1 MNIHSE
7 FEILGTTCEVTE
19 DGCVHIVVDCL
30 SDELKALLRSRLTE
44 ICHGVA
50 RAKKASA
57 IYSYKRTLTSFLN
70 RYDTKTVRTQ
80 KGMIGELLTHVLFV
94 HYFSAYEPVSPNFNL
109 EEGSIKKGFDL
120 VLLNNESKELWFAE
134 VKSGNTTTQT
144 CAQKLGSLLS
154 TAKNGLVENLN
165 DTRETLW
172 MNAINGASVAMA
184 SGSLKS
190 RIEALLESYAEG
202 AFSDT
207 NSSED
212 FNALLVAVCYSGG
225 KETAS
230 IDEFSCSHTHHLNTG
245 EFANL
250 ISLSIQKNTFQAVEK
265 FLREET

>member
-1 MNIHSE
+1 M
-7 FEILGTTCEVTE
+7 TD
-19 DGCVHIVVDCL
+19 DGCVHIVVDHL
-30 SDELKALLRSRLTE
+30 SEELKALVRDRLTE

-70 RYDTKTVRTQ
+70 RYDTKTAKTK
-80 KGMIGELLTHVLFV
+80 KGMIGELLTHILFV

-120 VLLNNESKELWFAE
+120 VLMNNESNELWFAE
-134 VKSGNTTTQT
+134 VKSGNVTTQT

-172 MNAINGASVAMA
+172 MNAINGASVAMT
-184 SGSLKS
+184 SGSLKNK
-190 RIEALLESYAEG
+190 IESLLEDYAEG
-202 AFSDT
+202 AFS
-207 NSSED
+207 NSNCSED

-230 IDEFSCSHTHHLNTG
+230 IDDFKTSHSHHLGTN
-245 EFANL
+245 EFAKL
-250 ISLSIQKNTFQAVEK
+250 ISLSIQKNTFQAVEN
-265 FLREET
+265 FLRHET